1 MQTSAY
7 FLKPNWLHWV
17 CHKYIIFRS
26 TYIFPSIQIKL
37 NKSRRLLPWICHYE
51 VEMKVSNSSTQTT
64 EILLRFTNPEG
75 VLVITD
81 IFASLLIRI
90 FPCHFEVRSVHPG
103 SLRVC
108 SQEQNGQNSKTIFM
122 LFEWNLN
129 QKHRSLKLGMFT
141 DSTGLLNIWH
151 TDGHDS
157 STACNKSQMCRTNYM
172 PVTHAEYTSLPIWEP
187 SLELVQVPWRG
198 YGIAR
203 NPEGRCGTD

>member
-1 MQTSAY
+1 
-7 FLKPNWLHWV
+7 
-17 CHKYIIFRS
+17 
-26 TYIFPSIQIKL
+26 
-37 NKSRRLLPWICHYE
+37 
-51 VEMKVSNSSTQTT
+51 MKTSNSSTQTT

-108 SQEQNGQNSKTIFM
+108 SQEQNGQNNKTM

-141 DSTGLLNIWH
+141 CSSQTAGLLNIQH
-151 TDGHDS
+151 TDGHDC
-157 STACNKSQMCRTNYM
+157 STACNKSQMCRTDYM
-172 PVTHAEYTSLPIWEP
+172 PVTHAEYTSLLILDP
-187 SLELVQVPWRG
+187 SLELVQVSWIG

-203 NPEGRCGTD
+203 NPEGRRGTD